1 MTSND
6 KTLLFLNIGHTWDHL
21 AMLIFPTVVLAMTG
35 EFGLDYAGLL
45 QLSIGGFIAFGAG
58 SPPAGWL
65 GDHWDRRGM
74 MILFFLGLGTATIAT
89 GFAQGPIQIAVALTF
104 VGLCASIYHP
114 VGLAMLVRGQQ
125 ARVGQVLGVNGVWG
139 NLGVAFA
146 ALSAGGL
153 AEWFGWRW
161 AFIVPGVLC
170 VLTGLAFIY
179 FVPAVTLGAPAGK
192 KAQVTY
198 SPGVMKRVFI
208 SLVAVTICGGII
220 FNATTIA
227 MPKLFEERL
236 SVMVHTTFGVGA
248 LVCCVFVL
256 AAVAQLCVGR
266 LIDGRPLRSVFLP
279 FAAVQVPLILIGM
292 FAEGWGML
300 AAAFAMMF
308 VVFGLI
314 PINDAIVAR
323 YVADA
328 WRSRIYAVRYVM
340 SFTGS
345 SLAVPMI
352 GGLHR
357 ADGGFAGV
365 FAVLGVLAV
374 GSLAAALLFPA
385 PRNEVAAQPA

>member
-1 MTSND
+1 MDRGD

-21 AMLIFPTVVLAMTG
+21 AMLIFPTVVLAMTA
-35 EFGLDYAGLL
+35 EFGLDYAALL

-58 SPPAGWL
+58 SLPAGWL
-65 GDHWDRRGM
+65 GDHWSRRGM
-74 MILFFLGLGTATIAT
+74 MIVFFFGLGTATTLA
-89 GFAQGPIQIAVALTF
+89 GLAQGPAQIAVALTL

-114 VGLAMLVRGQQ
+114 VGLAMLVKGQQ
-125 ARVGQVLGVNGVWG
+125 DRVGQVLGINGVWG

-146 ALSAGGL
+146 ALSAGAL
-153 AEWFGWRW
+153 ADWFGWRW
-161 AFIVPGVLC
+161 AFIVPGALC
-170 VLTGLAFIY
+170 LLTGLAFLY
-179 FVPAVTLGAPAGK
+179 YVPALSLGAGAPKKPAPRH
-192 KAQVTY
+192 
-198 SPGVMKRVFI
+198 SPGIMRRVFI
-208 SLVAVTICGGII
+208 SLVGVTICGGII

-236 SVMVHTTFGVGA
+236 AVLVHTTFGVGA

-256 AAVAQLCVGR
+256 AAVAQLFVGR

-279 FAAVQVPLILIGM
+279 FALLQVPLILIGI

-328 WRSRIYAVRYVM
+328 WRSRVYAVRYVM

-345 SLAVPMI
+345 SLAVPLI

-357 ADGGFAGV
+357 ADSGFAGV
-365 FAVLGVLAV
+365 FAVLGVLAM

-385 PRNEVAAQPA
+385 PQNEVAAQPA